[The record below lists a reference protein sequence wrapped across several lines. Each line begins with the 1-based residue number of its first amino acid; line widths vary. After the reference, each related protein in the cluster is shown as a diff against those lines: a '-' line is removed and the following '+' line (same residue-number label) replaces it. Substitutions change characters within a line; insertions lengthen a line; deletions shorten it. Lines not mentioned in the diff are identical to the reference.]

1 MTRALAVAL
10 VTIVAFG
17 AGFAIG
23 RVTRGDTDPPPA
35 AVAIR
40 LPAVHP
46 SLRTIAPPTALPDLR
61 PGG

>member
-1 MTRALAVAL
+1 MTRALTVAL
-10 VTIVAFG
+10 VTIVALG

-23 RVTRGDTDPPPA
+23 RVTRGDADPPPG

-46 SLRTIAPPTALPDLR
+46 DLRAIAPPGALPDLR